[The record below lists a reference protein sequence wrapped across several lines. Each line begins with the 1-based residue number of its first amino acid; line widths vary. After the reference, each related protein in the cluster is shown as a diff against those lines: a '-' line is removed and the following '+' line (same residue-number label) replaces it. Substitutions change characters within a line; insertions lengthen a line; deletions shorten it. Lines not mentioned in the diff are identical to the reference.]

1 MILKKTQ
8 ITLERT
14 DEKTTKQI
22 PFDVP
27 DGMKKLAIA
36 YSYSPKILEDKEKSV
51 ELIKENIIRDGGE
64 EVESYKDYEQ
74 FMPLKNL
81 VTLSLFSPEGFR
93 GAAHRQAESQLHE
106 ISEEAASYGFLKGKI
121 PKGQWG
127 LCLNVHAIVTESC
140 NCIIEIEGEGEG

>member
-1 MILKKTQ
+1 MILKKTE
-8 ITLERT
+8 IRLEKS
-14 DEKTTKQI
+14 DGKTTKHI
-22 PFDVP
+22 PFSVAE
-27 DGMKKLAIA
+27 GVKKLIIT
-36 YSYSPKILEDKEKSV
+36 YSYSPKILEDKEKSY

-64 EVESYKDYEQ
+64 NVEGYKDYEQ
-74 FMPLKNL
+74 FLPLKNL

-121 PKGQWG
+121 TKGQWE

-140 NCIIEIEGEGEG
+140 DCIIKIEGECE